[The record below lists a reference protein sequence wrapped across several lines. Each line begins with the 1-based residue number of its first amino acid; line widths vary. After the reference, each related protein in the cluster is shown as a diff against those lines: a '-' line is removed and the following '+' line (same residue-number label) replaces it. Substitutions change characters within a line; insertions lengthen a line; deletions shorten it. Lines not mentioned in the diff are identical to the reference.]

1 MRTLHVAGRRACAC
15 RENGQL
21 VAHGA
26 ARLGRCLGRLLGRLR
41 KPVDDVLDGI
51 RAISHLSSL
60 ARRGG
65 ALALLQSD
73 FQAGNLVTI
82 VTIGAQ
88 KVGSP

>member
-1 MRTLHVAGRRACAC
+1 MWQAVGPVRIEKMV
-15 RENGQL
+15 N
-21 VAHGA
+21 A
-26 ARLGRCLGRLLGRLR
+26 ARMALR
-41 KPVDDVLDGI
+41 GLAVSSAVSLAVCAPVDDVLDGI

-73 FQAGNLVTI
+73 FHVGNLVTI

-88 KVGSP
+88 KVGSR